1 MIDLMMLCSSPPYMQ
16 QAGPVD
22 LSAVEALR
30 LERQIIVADC
40 QVSGEGFG
48 RGREPGP
55 SHTTLQI
62 DKKISAG
69 ARRRPELPA
78 PGLGLLHA
86 RRLGAPQGMEDLL
99 QGVRANPKAL
109 HAEGGTG
116 REWSW

>member
-1 MIDLMMLCSSPPYMQ
+1 MLFSTSSQ

-40 QVSGEGFG
+40 QVSGDCRGSAGG
-48 RGREPGP
+48 RRVP
-55 SHTTLQI
+55 SYTNLQI
-62 DKKISAG
+62 DLTSYIYIPPG

-86 RRLGAPQGMEDLL
+86 RRLGAPQGVEDLL
-99 QGVRANPKAL
+99 QGVRPNPKAL